1 MSGFQVVDAG
11 SAEEALLR
19 LKDIGVL
26 DLLFTDIRL
35 PGMDGWSLA
44 SHVRALKPDAP
55 VIYASGNAERQ
66 ELLPRSEFI
75 QKPYRTEQIFAVAAG
90 LGVASG
96 ALPYS
101 RCPRKTAAEPGLCK
115 GRGSLPLARPAG
127 GSVRGDMP
135 ICSM

>member
-1 MSGFQVVDAG
+1 MSPDRRPLVLVVEDEALLREMIAFEFEMSGFQVVDAG

-19 LKDIGVL
+19 LNDIGVL

-44 SHVRALKPDAP
+44 SKVRALKPDAP

-90 LGVASG
+90 LGVD
-96 ALPYS
+96 LPGM
-101 RCPRKTAAEPGLCK
+101 TM
-115 GRGSLPLARPAG
+115 
-127 GSVRGDMP
+127 D
-135 ICSM
+135 

>member
-1 MSGFQVVDAG
+1 MSPDRRPLVLVVEDEALLREMIAFEFETSGFEVIDAG

-19 LKDIGVL
+19 LNDIGVL

-44 SHVRALKPDAP
+44 SRVRALKPDAP

-90 LGVASG
+90 LGVDLPG
-96 ALPYS
+96 A
-101 RCPRKTAAEPGLCK
+101 AM
-115 GRGSLPLARPAG
+115 
-127 GSVRGDMP
+127 D
-135 ICSM
+135 

>member
-1 MSGFQVVDAG
+1 MATDRLATDRRPIVLVVEDEPLLREMIAFEFELSGFEVIDAG

-19 LKDIGVL
+19 LQEMRTL

-44 SHVRALKPDAP
+44 TEVRSLYADAP

-75 QKPYRTEQIFAVAAG
+75 QKPYRPEQIFQVAAG
-90 LGVASG
+90 LGVD
-96 ALPYS
+96 LPN
-101 RCPRKTAAEPGLCK
+101 A
-115 GRGSLPLARPAG
+115 PL
-127 GSVRGDMP
+127 D
-135 ICSM
+135 